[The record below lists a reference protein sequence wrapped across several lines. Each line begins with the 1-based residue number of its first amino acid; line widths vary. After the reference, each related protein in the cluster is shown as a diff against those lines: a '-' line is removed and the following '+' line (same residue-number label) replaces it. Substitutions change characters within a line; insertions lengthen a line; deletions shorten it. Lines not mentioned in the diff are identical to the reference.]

1 MPTLEQALL
10 RYGTTSLDYLAFLLL
25 DFVVVDTDLADL
37 PLAQAQTLAESL
49 GLLERFEKHVNR
61 ELKMTKK
68 AISSV
73 RAQRSSL
80 LTAALADE
88 GTP

>member
-49 GLLERFEKHVNR
+49 L
-61 ELKMTKK
+61 
-68 AISSV
+68 
-73 RAQRSSL
+73 SL
-80 LTAALADE
+80 IHI
-88 GTP
+88 